1 MKIIITE
8 SQEKQLFN
16 RNIKCQCGHSW
27 KMEKKDKHPFL
38 CHWCGWDQRQEK
50 YNDKEL
56 LNFWKK
62 ELM

>member
-1 MKIIITE
+1 
-8 SQEKQLFN
+8 
-16 RNIKCQCGHSW
+16 
-27 KMEKKDKHPFL
+27 MEKKDKHPFL